1 MGTWTYSGIEMT
13 KCTPMD
19 SDIGSKLFRDA
30 ELKEE
35 WGDFH
40 GAFKNLLAAAKLG
53 DVGSQINLGNFYAA
67 GRGVKK
73 NLLEAARWYKQVY
86 RNGQST
92 GALNL
97 AVDLEKQGNIR
108 GAVAWL
114 KRAIAMN
121 DGDAHLR
128 LAKIYQKKRNGIQ
141 TAISLLEKAILLS
154 PSNISYETR
163 EQADKLLKRLSRGKN
178 T

>member
-1 MGTWTYSGIEMT
+1 MTRKMQNSGASGEE
-13 KCTPMD
+13 
-19 SDIGSKLFRDA
+19 LFRDA

-35 WGDFH
+35 RGDFH
-40 GAFKNLLAAAKLG
+40 GAFKSLLAAAKLG

-86 RNGQST
+86 RNGQPT

-128 LAKIYQKKRNGIQ
+128 LARIYQKKRNGIQ

-154 PSNISYETR
+154 PSNISDQTR

-178 T
+178 A